1 MRTLDRYVIR
11 ELLVPF
17 LIGTVS
23 VVLMFQANMLIF
35 QYKTFSLN
43 TIPILASL
51 KVILFETPG
60 FLNMTLPVGTS
71 LAVSLAVTRL
81 ARETELT
88 AMRSAGASIRRVIM
102 PMVFFGLLVSIG
114 NFFLAENV
122 MPPAKKASLKI
133 QRDIGALGGTPDFK
147 SNVVVNLRGY
157 TVNVG
162 VVQRTKEGELMLRD
176 LLIFERP
183 RQDEVWLYRAD
194 SGTYKDGV
202 WGDFKNMKVWTI
214 KGTQL
219 RIFDPKEFIIDEPIT
234 IDTLFAPPTNEELT
248 LKELQKMV
256 ADGKKAGVDTTSVE
270 VNMHTR
276 FSVPAACLVF
286 SLVAPIFA
294 VLFARGGTFIGV
306 MLSLILVMLYY
317 NAYIICTEILGKQGL
332 VSPMIAAWL
341 PNLVFLGLG
350 LLALRRIE

>member
-1 MRTLDRYVIR
+1 MKTLDRYVIR
-11 ELLVPF
+11 ELFVPF
-17 LIGTVS
+17 LIGTIT

-102 PMVFFGLLVSIG
+102 PMVFFGFLVSIG

-122 MPPAKKASLKI
+122 MPAAKKASLKI

-147 SNVVVNLRGY
+147 SNVVVNVRTY

-162 VVQRTKEGELMLRD
+162 VVQRTQDGGLVLKDILM
-176 LLIFERP
+176 FERP
-183 RQDEVWLYRAD
+183 RVDEVWLYRAD
-194 SGTYKDGV
+194 SGTYKDGI
-202 WGDFKNMKVWTI
+202 WGEFKNLKLWTI
-214 KGTQL
+214 KGSSL
-219 RIFDPKEFIIDEPIT
+219 RIFDPKEFVIEEPIT
-234 IDTLFAPPTNEELT
+234 LDAIFSPPTNEELT
-248 LKELQKMV
+248 LKELQGMV

-270 VNMHTR
+270 VNLHTR
-276 FSVPAACLVF
+276 FSVPAACLIF

-306 MLSLILVMLYY
+306 MLSLVLVMLYY
-317 NAYIICTEILGKQGL
+317 NAYIISTEILGKQGI

-341 PNLVFLGLG
+341 PNIVFLVLG

>member
-1 MRTLDRYVIR
+1 MRTIDRYVIK
-11 ELLVPF
+11 ELIVPF
-17 LIGTVS
+17 LIGTVA

-51 KVILFETPG
+51 KLILYETPS

-81 ARETELT
+81 ARESELT
-88 AMRSAGASIRRVIM
+88 AMRSAGASIQRVIM
-102 PMVFFGLLVSIG
+102 PMVFFGFLVSVG
-114 NFFLAENV
+114 NFVLAESV
-122 MPPAKKASLKI
+122 MPPAKKASVQM
-133 QRDIGALGGTPDFK
+133 QRQIGALGGAPDFK

-162 VVQRTKEGELMLRD
+162 VVQRTKDGGLLLKDILM
-176 LLIFERP
+176 FERP
-183 RQDEVWLYRAD
+183 RPDEVWLYRAE
-194 SGTYKDGV
+194 SGTYTDGV
-202 WGDFKNMKVWTI
+202 WGNFTKMKLWII
-214 KGTQL
+214 KGSRLTIQ
-219 RIFDPKEFIIDEPIT
+219 DPGAIIIDEPIT
-234 IDTLFAPPTNEELT
+234 IDAMFSPPTNEELP
-248 LKELQKMV
+248 LKELRKMI

-294 VLFARGGTFIGV
+294 VLFSRGGTFIGV
-306 MLSLILVMLYY
+306 MLSLVLVMLYY
-317 NAYIICTEILGKQGL
+317 NAYIISTEILGKQGL
-332 VSPMIAAWL
+332 VSPFFAAWI
-341 PNLVFLGLG
+341 PNLVFLALG
-350 LLALRRIE
+350 LIALRRIE